1 MREGVCP
8 RRGPVH
14 LFSRHEQEGRNAMR
28 KYLALLVVAGLSLL
42 PVVPAAA
49 ATSHAQARSTI
60 TPSASAAA
68 AAWLAAQVKPDGFL
82 ALPATPTTANLGL
95 TAQGLLSL
103 AAAGLAKPQVD
114 AMETYL
120 SAHVDD
126 YVVLGGAD
134 QPGPLAY
141 LILDALA
148 TGNDA
153 TNFGGADLVTRLEAT
168 QQPSGLFGSQDA
180 TYDGAFRQGLSLLA
194 LHGVGVDNPSGAT
207 WLSDQQCADGGW
219 TAFRAD
225 TSVPCPAADPVTFA
239 GPDTNS
245 SALAAEALNA
255 LGVTPA
261 HDPVAWFTSV
271 RSTGGG
277 FAYLGDPTQ
286 AADANSTG
294 LVTQALLALNGSP
307 DTAGIAALEAFQAGC
322 TAAVADRGGLAFQP
336 PSTGDL
342 VPDEVA
348 TVQGLWGLSGQVFP
362 LIEPTIAATTPAVC
376 EATSTSTTTTTTTP
390 VSAATS
396 TTVAVV
402 PVAEGSGPAAGTA
415 GELPRTG
422 ASTEPLLV
430 VGFLLTAA
438 GSGLV
443 IGARRRRSARS

>member
-1 MREGVCP
+1 
-8 RRGPVH
+8 
-14 LFSRHEQEGRNAMR
+14 MR
-28 KYLALLVVAGLSLL
+28 KYLALLAVAGLSLL

-60 TPSASAAA
+60 TPGASAAA

-103 AAAGLAKPQVD
+103 AAAGVAKPKVD
-114 AMETYL
+114 AMESYL
-120 SAHVDD
+120 AAHVDD
-126 YVVLGGAD
+126 YVVSGGAD

-148 TGNDA
+148 TGSDA
-153 TNFGGADLVTRLEAT
+153 TNFGGANLVTRLEAT

-194 LHGVGVDNPSGAT
+194 LHGVGVDSSSGAT

-219 TAFRAD
+219 TAYRAD

-245 SALAAEALNA
+245 SALAAEALHA

-271 RSTGGG
+271 RSSGGG

-294 LVTQALLALNGSP
+294 LVTQALLALTGSP
-307 DTAGIAALEAFQAGC
+307 DTAGVSALEAFQAGC
-322 TAAVADRGGLAFQP
+322 TADVADRGGLAFQP
-336 PSTGDL
+336 
-342 VPDEVA
+342 
-348 TVQGLWGLSGQVFP
+348 
-362 LIEPTIAATTPAVC
+362 AVHRR
-376 EATSTSTTTTTTTP
+376 P
-390 VSAATS
+390 
-396 TTVAVV
+396 
-402 PVAEGSGPAAGTA
+402 
-415 GELPRTG
+415 
-422 ASTEPLLV
+422 
-430 VGFLLTAA
+430 
-438 GSGLV
+438 
-443 IGARRRRSARS
+443 GARRGGHGAGPLGPLGPGVPAHRADHRGHHPGGLRDPHHVLLHQHHHARHRGHLHHGRGGPGGRRQRPRRGDRGRAAPHGCLDRAPPGRGAPADRRRVRARDRCPPPSERPELR

>member
-1 MREGVCP
+1 
-8 RRGPVH
+8 
-14 LFSRHEQEGRNAMR
+14 MR
-28 KYLALLVVAGLSLL
+28 KYLALLAVAGLSLL

-49 ATSHAQARSTI
+49 ATGHVQARSTI
-60 TPSASAAA
+60 TPSPSAAA

-103 AAAGLAKPQVD
+103 AATGVAKPEVD
-114 AMETYL
+114 AMEGYL
-120 SAHVDD
+120 AAHVDD
-126 YVVLGGAD
+126 YVVSGGVD

-153 TNFGGADLVTRLEAT
+153 TNFGGANLVTRLEAT

-194 LHGVGVDNPSGAT
+194 LHGVGVDSSSGAT

-219 TAFRAD
+219 TAYRAD

-245 SALAAEALNA
+245 TALAAEALHA

-261 HDPVAWFTSV
+261 HDPVTWFSSV
-271 RSTGGG
+271 RSSGGG

-294 LVTQALLALNGSP
+294 LVTQALLALTGSP
-307 DTAGIAALEAFQAGC
+307 DTAGVSALEAFQAGC
-322 TAAVADRGGLAFQP
+322 TADVADRGGIAFQP

-362 LIEPTIAATTPAVC
+362 LLEPTIAATTPAVC
-376 EATSTSTTTTTTTP
+376 ETPTTSSTSTTAPGTA
-390 VSAATS
+390 STS
-396 TTVAVV
+396 TTVPVV

-422 ASTEPLLV
+422 ASTEPLLAV
-430 VGFLLTAA
+430 ALILTAA

-443 IGARRRRSARS
+443 IGSRRRRGARS

>member
-1 MREGVCP
+1 M
-8 RRGPVH
+8 
-14 LFSRHEQEGRNAMR
+14 
-28 KYLALLVVAGLSLL
+28 
-42 PVVPAAA
+42 
-49 ATSHAQARSTI
+49 
-60 TPSASAAA
+60 
-68 AAWLAAQVKPDGFL
+68 KPDGFL

-103 AAAGLAKPQVD
+103 AAAGVARPQVD

-120 SAHVDD
+120 AAHVDD
-126 YVVLGGAD
+126 YVVSGGVD

-153 TNFGGADLVTRLEAT
+153 TDFGGANLVTRLEAT

-194 LHGVGVDNPSGAT
+194 LHGVGVDNPSGVT

-245 SALAAEALNA
+245 TALASEALHA

-261 HDPVAWFTSV
+261 HDPVAVV
-271 RSTGGG
+271 RQRAQQRRWLRLPGRPDAGGRRQLHRPRHPG
-277 FAYLGDPTQ
+277 APRAQ
-286 AADANSTG
+286 R
-294 LVTQALLALNGSP
+294 SP
-307 DTAGIAALEAFQAGC
+307 DTAGIGALEAFQAGC
-322 TAAVADRGGLAFQP
+322 TADVADRGGLAFQP
-336 PSTGDL
+336 PSSGAL

-376 EATSTSTTTTTTTP
+376 EAPATSSTTTP
-390 VSAATS
+390 PRPAPRPPPPPSRWRRSPRAA
-396 TTVAVV
+396 A
-402 PVAEGSGPAAGTA
+402 PPKAPPASC
-415 GELPRTG
+415 R
-422 ASTEPLLV
+422 
-430 VGFLLTAA
+430 
-438 GSGLV
+438 
-443 IGARRRRSARS
+443 ARVRRRSHSSSWRSC

>member
-1 MREGVCP
+1 
-8 RRGPVH
+8 
-14 LFSRHEQEGRNAMR
+14 MR
-28 KYLALLVVAGLSLL
+28 KYLALLAVAGLTLL

-103 AAAGLAKPQVD
+103 AAAGVAKPKVD
-114 AMETYL
+114 AMESYL
-120 SAHVDD
+120 AAHVDD
-126 YVVLGGAD
+126 YVVSSGVD

-148 TGNDA
+148 TGTDA
-153 TNFGGADLVTRLEAT
+153 TNFGGANLVTRLEAT

-194 LHGVGVDNPSGAT
+194 LHGAGVDSSSGAA

-219 TAFRAD
+219 TAYRAD

-245 SALAAEALNA
+245 SALAAEALHA

-271 RSTGGG
+271 RSSGGG
-277 FAYLGDPTQ
+277 FDYLGDPTQ

-294 LVTQALLALNGSP
+294 LVTQALLALTGSP
-307 DTAGIAALEAFQAGC
+307 DTAGVSALEAFQAGC
-322 TAAVADRGGLAFQP
+322 TAAAADRGGLAFQP

-362 LIEPTIAATTPAVC
+362 LVEPTIAATTPAVC
-376 EATSTSTTTTTTTP
+376 ETPTSSTTSTTTPGT
-390 VSAATS
+390 AATS

-422 ASTEPLLV
+422 ASTGPLLV
-430 VGFLLTAA
+430 VALLLTAA

>member
-1 MREGVCP
+1 
-8 RRGPVH
+8 
-14 LFSRHEQEGRNAMR
+14 MR
-28 KYLALLVVAGLSLL
+28 KYLALLAVAGLSLL

-49 ATSHAQARSTI
+49 ATGHVQARSTI
-60 TPSASAAA
+60 TPSPSAAA

-103 AAAGLAKPQVD
+103 AAAGVAKPEVD
-114 AMETYL
+114 AMEGYL
-120 SAHVDD
+120 AAHVDD
-126 YVVLGGAD
+126 YVVSGGVD

-153 TNFGGADLVTRLEAT
+153 TNFGGANLVTRLEAT

-194 LHGVGVDNPSGAT
+194 LHGVGVDSSSGAT

-219 TAFRAD
+219 TAYRAD
-225 TSVPCPAADPVTFA
+225 TSVPCPAADPVT
-239 GPDTNS
+239 
-245 SALAAEALNA
+245 
-255 LGVTPA
+255 
-261 HDPVAWFTSV
+261 WFSSV
-271 RSTGGG
+271 RSSGGG

-294 LVTQALLALNGSP
+294 LVTQALLALTGSP
-307 DTAGIAALEAFQAGC
+307 DTAGVSALEAFQAGC
-322 TAAVADRGGLAFQP
+322 TADVADRVGIAFQP

-362 LIEPTIAATTPAVC
+362 LLEPTIAATTPAVC
-376 EATSTSTTTTTTTP
+376 ETPTTSSTSTTAPGTA
-390 VSAATS
+390 STS
-396 TTVAVV
+396 TTVPVV

-422 ASTEPLLV
+422 ASTEPLLAV
-430 VGFLLTAA
+430 ALILTAA

-443 IGARRRRSARS
+443 IGSRRRRGARS